1 MIKPMRRLVA
11 LITQNVKPVVR
22 KWVSAVI
29 RAVLIVGLLFL
40 TQGCG
45 AKYHLKRAI
54 AKDPTILDSVVLKV
68 DTMVITQKEI
78 VRDTFLLERID
89 TLTLERNGVRIDLR
103 RFYDTIEVDVECP
116 SDTIRISKEIKVP
129 QVIYKE
135 KSFDKWLIALLIV
148 SFILYTFA
156 LIRIIK

>member
-1 MIKPMRRLVA
+1 M
-11 LITQNVKPVVR
+11 ITQKNVKPVVR

-68 DTMVITQKEI
+68 DTTIITQIEE
-78 VRDTFLLERID
+78 VRDTLILREID
-89 TLTLERNGVRIDLR
+89 TITLERNGVRIDLR
-103 RFYDTIEVDVECP
+103 RVYDTIEVDVQCP
-116 SDTIRISKEIKVP
+116 PDTIRIQKEIRVP
-129 QVIYKE
+129 QVVYKE
-135 KSFDKWLIALLIV
+135 KSFNKWLISILIM
-148 SFILYTFA
+148 SFFLSTFVFIKLY
-156 LIRIIK
+156 K